1 MKIGRNMWGR
11 PLIATGVTSTNR
23 KCLEVNPGGRW
34 FSALWIFGS
43 ELILAFNV
51 FGFSG
56 AIYWRAGR
64 GWKPEIKRFE
74 NQS

>member
-1 MKIGRNMWGR
+1 MKIGRNMWGC
-11 PLIATGVTSTNR
+11 PLIATGITHSSKR
-23 KCLEVNPGGRW
+23 KYLEINAGGRW

-51 FGFSG
+51 FGFIG
-56 AIYWRAGR
+56 AVHWNKGQ

-74 NQS
+74 NQ